1 VTAAAIFRRT
11 GELYEPTQMA
21 RGPWDPGALHGGA
34 PAALMASAIEA
45 VQPGGELFV
54 SRLTF
59 EFLRPVPLAA
69 LALATRIVRPGRRAQ
84 LIEAGL
90 SCDGVEVARAV
101 GLRTV
106 RTPERLVMAASAP
119 EGDGTAK
126 ALAGPEEGR
135 PIRFNLTP
143 DMDVGFAA
151 AMDMRFIAGDDS
163 LGPATVWMRMHVP
176 LVDAEPPSALA
187 RTVAA
192 ADFGNGVSSILDY
205 ERHVFI
211 NPDLTVY
218 LHRLPVGEWVCLDS
232 RTLIAEGS
240 GAICESALHD
250 EHGRIGRSCQALV
263 VGERP

>member
-1 VTAAAIFRRT
+1 
-11 GELYEPTQMA
+11 MA
-21 RGPWDPGALHGGA
+21 RGPWDPAALHGGA
-34 PAALMASAIEA
+34 PAALMASAIETLE
-45 VQPGGELFV
+45 PGSELFV

-69 LALATRIVRPGRRAQ
+69 LALATRVVRPGRRAQ
-84 LIEAGL
+84 LIEASL
-90 SCDGVEVARAV
+90 SADGVEVARAV

-106 RTPERLVMAASAP
+106 RAPERLVMAGSAP
-119 EGDGTAK
+119 EGDADAS

-135 PIRFNLTP
+135 PIRFDLTP

-151 AMDMRFIAGDDS
+151 AMDMRFVAGDDG
-163 LGPATVWMRMHVP
+163 LGPATVWMRMRCA
-176 LVDAEPPSALA
+176 LVDAEMPSALA
-187 RTVAA
+187 RAVAA

-232 RTLIAEGS
+232 RTLIAEGA
-240 GAICESALHD
+240 GAMAESALHD
-250 EHGRIGRSCQALV
+250 ERGPIGRSCQALV